1 MRAKSLA
8 KFSAWA
14 RAQDQLTERTVHGGI
29 VTICGVLV
37 ALTLFASEVKH
48 CMTTRQVQEMQVDLT
63 RNEKL
68 RLEFN
73 ITLPGLPCE
82 VVVLDTGD
90 ASGTWQSDALMQRA
104 RNGEVHKWQLHPNGE
119 RKQLAEWHPP
129 SNDFNLFALQ
139 LNGANMDAI
148 KQALHAHE
156 GCNMHGWLAL
166 ARVAGMVHISVR
178 PEAMLLSAADKDL
191 NAALII
197 RHMQLG
203 LGMHMD
209 SSKLNMSHVIHTLRF
224 GAQYPGQVNPL
235 EGVARIDRKAT
246 GVDKYFI
253 KVVPTDYYTLW
264 GRRRHTHQYS
274 VTEYYHPLE
283 EGEEQPPAVFLLYDL
298 SPIMVVIRE
307 SRPGL
312 LHLLV
317 RICAVVGGAF
327 AVTGL
332 WDRIVHRL
340 ALLARGGRE
349 AGSHT
354 KGF

>member
-1 MRAKSLA
+1 
-8 KFSAWA
+8 
-14 RAQDQLTERTVHGGI
+14 
-29 VTICGVLV
+29 
-37 ALTLFASEVKH
+37 
-48 CMTTRQVQEMQVDLT
+48 MQVDLT

-166 ARVAGMVHISVR
+166 ARVAGMVHIS
-178 PEAMLLSAADKDL
+178 AMLLSAADKDL

-203 LGMHMD
+203 LG
-209 SSKLNMSHVIHTLRF
+209 
-224 GAQYPGQVNPL
+224 VNPL

-274 VTEYYHPLE
+274 
-283 EGEEQPPAVFLLYDL
+283 GEEQPPAVFLLYDL

-340 ALLARGGRE
+340 ALLARSGRE